1 MGNAVFFGG
10 KQYFL
15 VLFGFG
21 IAARR
26 KIAEQTP
33 FYVVGII
40 PDFRLSKPLQSLIKP
55 FLAAYEGRK
64 NADDFVLLRFA

>member
-1 MGNAVFFGG
+1 MGNAVFFSG

-21 IAARR
+21 IVSRR

-33 FYVVGII
+33 FYVVGIV
-40 PDFRLSKPLQSLIKP
+40 PDFRLSEPLQSFIKP
-55 FLAAYEGRK
+55 LLAAYEG
-64 NADDFVLLRFA
+64 